1 MEKIKK
7 AKKHNKWTNMGND
20 NYPIQPGIHKR
31 KARVVEGNAASSEN
45 SDGNIDCYAPVYTKL
60 LCNSFAAAGIVEPS
74 AGRTNQA
81 NGRYSNAGY
90 AA

>member
-7 AKKHNKWTNMGND
+7 AKKHNKWTNMRND

-31 KARVVEGNAASSEN
+31 KAGVVEGNARSSDD
-45 SDGNIDCYAPVYTKL
+45 SDGNADCYAPVHTKL
-60 LCNSFAAAGIVEPS
+60 LCNSFAAAGIVEPFV
-74 AGRTNQA
+74 GCTNQT

-90 AA
+90 AV